1 MTGLR
6 IRRAEPADAPALTHL
21 HLDCWD
27 EAYAGLV
34 APEVLAA
41 RRADVP
47 GRIATW
53 RGILEAGA
61 SVHVALVDSPAGV
74 AEMVGFGCSGPPR
87 DPDPALPPL
96 ELRALYVRASWW
108 GTPVGYDLMRVEI
121 GARPAYLRVLETNE
135 RAVRFYE
142 RNGFVDD
149 GTREED
155 PDGPLMRM
163 IRS

>member
-6 IRRAEPADAPALTHL
+6 IRRAVPDDATALTHL

-27 EAYAGLV
+27 EAYTGLV

-41 RRADVP
+41 RRTDVSA
-47 GRIATW
+47 RISTW
-53 RGILEAGA
+53 RSILESGG
-61 SVHVALVDSPAGV
+61 SIHLALTDT
-74 AEMVGFGCSGPPR
+74 ELVGFSGSGAPR
-87 DPDPALPPL
+87 DADPALPPL
-96 ELRALYVRASWW
+96 ELKVLYARERWW
-108 GTPVGYDLMRVEI
+108 GTSVGYDLMRVEI
-121 GARPAYLRVLETNE
+121 ADRPAYLQVLETNE
-135 RAVRFYE
+135 RAIRFYA

-149 GTREED
+149 GTREDD